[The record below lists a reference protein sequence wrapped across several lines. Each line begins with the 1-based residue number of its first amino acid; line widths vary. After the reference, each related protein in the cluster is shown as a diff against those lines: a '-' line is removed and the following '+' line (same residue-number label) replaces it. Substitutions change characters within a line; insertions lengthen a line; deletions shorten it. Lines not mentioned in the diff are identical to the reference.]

1 MVWFRTHG
9 VCLFM
14 VAALVSH
21 ILRTQYRSFSKLTA
35 RSMSNVTY
43 LGQEQAQNIDIELFD
58 EYKFSIDQ
66 LMELAGELRPIS
78 IFEHAIDLL
87 SKGFRFSYATFLVLK
102 VKIHTKYFEKLK
114 IVKIAKSCKI
124 TD

>member
-21 ILRTQYRSFSKLTA
+21 ILRTQYRSFSKLAA

-66 LMELAGELRPIS
+66 LMELAG
-78 IFEHAIDLL
+78 
-87 SKGFRFSYATFLVLK
+87 T
-102 VKIHTKYFEKLK
+102 
-114 IVKIAKSCKI
+114 
-124 TD
+124 

>member
-9 VCLFM
+9 TCLFM
-14 VAALVSH
+14 VAALVSY
-21 ILRTQYRSFSKLTA
+21 ILRTQYRSFSQLAT

-66 LMELAGELRPIS
+66 LMELAGTLT
-78 IFEHAIDLL
+78 
-87 SKGFRFSYATFLVLK
+87 YAFQ
-102 VKIHTKYFEKLK
+102 
-114 IVKIAKSCKI
+114 I
-124 TD
+124 TPQFC